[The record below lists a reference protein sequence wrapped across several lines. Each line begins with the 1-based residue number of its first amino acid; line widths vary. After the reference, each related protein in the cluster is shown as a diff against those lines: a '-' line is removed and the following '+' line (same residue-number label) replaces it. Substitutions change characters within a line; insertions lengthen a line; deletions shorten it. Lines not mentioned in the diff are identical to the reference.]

1 VDLFVRVDLDLF
13 VRVDLFDTCSS
24 GSEGEVRR
32 RILSMEREKVLARF
46 HKHSADERSN
56 TCSSGFGLAQV
67 HRREGIHL

>member
-1 VDLFVRVDLDLF
+1 LFVRVDLDLF

-56 TCSSGFGLAQV
+56 T
-67 HRREGIHL
+67 